1 MKQKDTELIQ
11 QVLQGDQ
18 EAFGILVKRYQKGV
32 HALAWRKIG
41 DFHIAEEIT
50 QDAFLKAY
58 HKLNTLK
65 NHNLFAG
72 WLYVIAS
79 HLCSDW
85 HRKNP
90 QPLESLETIDVSKM
104 KQMSY
109 SRYIAS
115 KQATE
120 ADETRREIVKKLLQ
134 KLPESERTV
143 ITLYYFGEMTSETIG
158 EFLGV
163 SANTVRS
170 RLSRARNRLKK
181 EEDMIRHALSSF
193 QLSAYLAENIMR
205 EISRITPAVP
215 SVKKPV
221 VPWMISAASAV
232 LILFLIGVGTQH
244 LSHFQKPYNLNATS
258 KPTVEIIEAFI
269 VLDAPAKPAIQ
280 NQIGNS
286 VIPGKNLGAGQRPD
300 APLFAAVATDEAE
313 ISTPKPQWIQTKGP
327 EGGRVVSLFTT
338 TPGDIYAGTA
348 AGLYKLTDG
357 KQVWQLTTSEAPEA
371 FTVYNEIG
379 WWRMT
384 ERRDTLYVATDTE
397 VFASIDR
404 GQTWNMLGMHPK
416 GLPTGIAITD
426 GIHGAGSDI
435 SIYLALAN
443 GIYRSEDD
451 GKSWMPLRDG
461 LVGRKIRGL
470 ATVENTVFAGT
481 DDGLYRL
488 KAGTWERLS
497 LSQTDSR
504 GQKLPIHALAVAG
517 SRLYAA
523 IGKQFTTEVGTQ
535 VETIMR
541 GSTWWSLYRSTDL
554 GDTWHA
560 VDPRKKLE
568 NNRALQNGSVVESS
582 TVVIHFK
589 NPHLASETDLAP
601 FVKIFASKATVIVT
615 DNQHQYYS
623 MNTGETWTSL
633 DLHDILDDR
642 QHVVPSVVMLDA
654 NTFYI
659 GSETGIHRTTD
670 AGQSWHQ
677 FNTGLASR
685 DVTDLVTANGKL
697 YAKITDGIVTST
709 DGGDSWTP
717 IPIGGIDNIT
727 DLAAFDGSV
736 YARGEKN
743 MVTRF
748 FRLSVD
754 DDRFIAILRTPNFEK
769 VKPDEQE
776 WLNKIEVPFQ
786 DALTEEFKQNRMVQ
800 EPIDL
805 EDYDPDK
812 LNAALTKRFQD
823 LDAILSLSRLG
834 DFVVSDETY
843 YVERG
848 QKLFRWKPGVTAW
861 HDTGLPIEE
870 ARTTPVHSN
879 KVPYVPGFQ
888 VPAGLKFAVSGQTIY
903 VGTGNGVLFQSFDEG
918 DTWNNVTADL
928 PFPISRFKI
937 IAFAGSTVYIATDKG
952 IIYSSEGTDWHKTT
966 DVDGAMLII
975 DKFAVDGT
983 TVYGVLDI
991 HAHPARQVYQLKEN
1005 FNTWKQVTPEIL
1017 NRVTS
1022 LVVDGNT
1029 LYVGTIGRGVLRFTL
1044 EE

>member
-1 MKQKDTELIQ
+1 MKQKDAELIQ
-11 QVLQGDQ
+11 QVLQGKQ

-32 HALAWRKIG
+32 HALVWRKIG

-58 HKLNTLK
+58 HKLDTLK
-65 NHNLFAG
+65 NRNLFAG

-85 HRKNP
+85 YRKNP
-90 QPLESLETIDVSKM
+90 QPLESLETIDASKM
-104 KQMSY
+104 EQMSY
-109 SRYIAS
+109 SRYITA

-120 ADETRREIVKKLLQ
+120 ADKARREIVKKLLQ

-158 EFLGV
+158 KFLGI

-181 EEDMIRHALSSF
+181 EEDMIRQSLDSF
-193 QLSAYLAENIMR
+193 QLSAYLTENIMR
-205 EISRITPAVP
+205 EISRVNPATPI
-215 SVKKPV
+215 VKKPV
-221 VPWMISAASAV
+221 LPWVISAASAV
-232 LILFLIGVGTQH
+232 LIFLLIGVGAQH
-244 LSHFQKPYNLNATS
+244 LSRFQKPYSLNAPAE
-258 KPTVEIIEAFI
+258 PTVKIIEALI
-269 VLDAPAKPAIQ
+269 VLDAPAKPAIR
-280 NQIGNS
+280 NQTGNS
-286 VIPGKNLGAGQRPD
+286 VTPSKNLGAGHKPD
-300 APLFAAVATDEAE
+300 APLFAAVAADETE
-313 ISTPKPQWIQTKGP
+313 LLTPSPQWVQTKGP

-357 KQVWQLTTSEAPEA
+357 KQVWQLTTREAPEA

-379 WWRMT
+379 WWPLT
-384 ERRDTLYVATDTE
+384 ERQDTLYFATDTE
-397 VFASIDR
+397 VLASIDR
-404 GQTWNMLGMHPK
+404 GETWNALGMHPK

-426 GIHGAGSDI
+426 GIHESESDI
-435 SIYLALAN
+435 LIYLALAN
-443 GIYRSEDD
+443 GIYRSEDA
-451 GKSWMPLRDG
+451 GKSWLPLRDG

-470 ATVENTVFAGT
+470 AAVENTVFVGT

-497 LSQTDSR
+497 LTQTVGR

-523 IGKQFTTEVGTQ
+523 IGKQFRSEVGTQ
-535 VETIMR
+535 VKTIMT
-541 GSTWWSLYRSTDL
+541 GSTWWALYRSTDL
-554 GDTWHA
+554 GNTWYA

-568 NNRALQNGSVVESS
+568 DKSALQNGSVVESS
-582 TVVIHFK
+582 TVVINFK

-601 FVKIFASKATVIVT
+601 SVKIFASEATIIVT
-615 DNQHQYYS
+615 DGQHQYYS

-677 FNTGLASR
+677 FNAGLASR
-685 DVTDLVTANGKL
+685 DVTDLVAANGKL

-717 IPIGGIDNIT
+717 LPIGGIDNIT

-769 VKPDEQE
+769 VKPAEQE
-776 WLNKIEVPFQ
+776 WLNKIQDPFR
-786 DALTEEFKQNRMVQ
+786 DALTEEAKQNREID

-812 LNAALTKRFQD
+812 LSAALNKRFQD

-870 ARTTPVHSN
+870 ERTTPVQSN

-888 VPAGLKFAVSGQTIY
+888 VPLGLKFAVSDRTIY
-903 VGTGNGVLFQSFDEG
+903 VGTGNGALFQSFDEG
-918 DTWNNVTADL
+918 DTWNNVTANL
-928 PFPISRFKI
+928 PFPISGFN

-952 IIYSSEGTDWHKTT
+952 VIYSRDGIDWHKAT
-966 DVDGAMLII
+966 DVDGAMLVI

-991 HAHPARQVYQLKEN
+991 HAHPERYVCQLKEN
-1005 FNTWKQVTPEIL
+1005 SNTWKQVTPEIS

-1022 LVVDGNT
+1022 LAVDGNT

>member
-1 MKQKDTELIQ
+1 MKQKDAELIQ
-11 QVLQGDQ
+11 QVLQGNQ

-32 HALAWRKIG
+32 HALVWRKIG

-50 QDAFLKAY
+50 QEAFLKAY
-58 HKLNTLK
+58 HKLDTLK

-90 QPLESLETIDVSKM
+90 QPLESLETIDASKM
-104 KQMSY
+104 EQMSY
-109 SRYIAS
+109 SRYMAA

-158 EFLGV
+158 KFLGV

-181 EEDMIRHALSSF
+181 EEDMIRQSLDSF
-193 QLSAYLAENIMR
+193 QLSAYLTENIMR
-205 EISRITPAVP
+205 EISRINPATPI
-215 SVKKPV
+215 VKKPV
-221 VPWMISAASAV
+221 LPWVISAASAV
-232 LILFLIGVGTQH
+232 LILLLIGVGTQH
-244 LSHFQKPYNLNATS
+244 LSRFQKPYNLNATS
-258 KPTVEIIEAFI
+258 EPTVEIIEALI

-280 NQIGNS
+280 NQAGNS
-286 VIPGKNLGAGQRPD
+286 VTPSKNLGAGQKPD

-357 KQVWQLTTSEAPEA
+357 KQVWQLTTSETPEA

-379 WWRMT
+379 WWPMT
-384 ERRDTLYVATDTE
+384 ERHDTLYFATDIE
-397 VFASIDR
+397 VLASINR
-404 GQTWNMLGMHPK
+404 GETWNALGMHPK

-443 GIYRSEDD
+443 GIYRSEDA
-451 GKSWMPLRDG
+451 GKSWLPLRAG

-470 ATVENTVFAGT
+470 AAVENTVFAGT
-481 DDGLYRL
+481 NDGLYRL
-488 KAGTWERLS
+488 NAGTWERLS
-497 LSQTDSR
+497 LTQTDR
-504 GQKLPIHALAVAG
+504 HGQKLPIHALAVAG

-523 IGKQFTTEVGTQ
+523 IGKQFTSEVGTQ
-535 VETIMR
+535 VETIMT

-554 GDTWHA
+554 GDTWYA
-560 VDPRKKLE
+560 VDPRKKME

-582 TVVIHFK
+582 VINFK

-601 FVKIFASKATVIVT
+601 SVKIFASKATVIVT
-615 DNQHQYYS
+615 DGQHQYYS
-623 MNTGETWTSL
+623 MNTGETWASL

-677 FNTGLASR
+677 FNTGLVSR

-697 YAKITDGIVTST
+697 YAKITDGIVTSI

-717 IPIGGIDNIT
+717 LPMGGIDNIT
-727 DLAAFDGSV
+727 DLTAFDGSV

-748 FRLSVD
+748 FRLSID
-754 DDRFIAILRTPNFEK
+754 DDRFIAVLETPNFEK
-769 VKPDEQE
+769 VKPDEQA
-776 WLNKIEVPFQ
+776 WLNKIQDPFR
-786 DALTEEFKQNRMVQ
+786 DALTEQAKQNRKVE
-800 EPIDL
+800 EPIAL

-812 LNAALTKRFQD
+812 LNVALNKRFQD
-823 LDAILSLSRLG
+823 LDAILSLARLG

-848 QKLFRWKPGVTAW
+848 QKLFRWKPGATSW

-870 ARTTPVHSN
+870 ERTAPAQPN

-903 VGTGNGVLFQSFDEG
+903 VGTGDGALFQSFDEG
-918 DTWNNVTADL
+918 DTWNNVTANL
-928 PFPISRFKI
+928 PFPISLFKI

-952 IIYSSEGTDWHKTT
+952 VIYSRDGIDWHKTT
-966 DVDGAMLII
+966 DVDGAMLVIN
-975 DKFAVDGT
+975 KFAMDGT
-983 TVYGVLDI
+983 TVYGILDI
-991 HAHPARQVYQLKEN
+991 HAHPARRVYQLKADSS
-1005 FNTWKQVTPEIL
+1005 TWMQVTPIIPC
-1017 NRVTS
+1017 RVTS

-1029 LYVGTIGRGVLRFTL
+1029 LYIGTIGRGVLRFTL